1 MKQAYKA
8 GWIFLSVILITACT
22 TQKRKGELSGLS
34 KVYHNT
40 TAHYNGY
47 FNADELLKGSMTSL
61 ADQHQDNYNQLLE
74 VYPYI
79 AASNPQAAAPDLDQA
94 VEKVARV
101 VSLHRY
107 SQWSDDCYLL
117 VGKAQFLKKDY
128 ESAESTLRYLLDEY
142 NPQKLSKKSKKVKK
156 GSSSSSKSS
165 SRSKAKNSS
174 EAKKEKVDK
183 AKEQAKKRK
192 EANRQA
198 KKNKKKKSS
207 SSAKGKKTPPKTT
220 VTSTEKPTTPIP
232 AEPVAPA
239 AKEPELIA
247 LADDVPSDGNPDNYF
262 LKHRPAYQEAQLWL
276 AKTYVERDNFDG
288 AQRLLN
294 QLENDPETF
303 DDIRAE
309 LGGVGAYLNIKRKA
323 YGAAVGYL
331 EKAIDLT
338 SEKETKA
345 RFAYILGQLYQ
356 RLGNGEG
363 AYLAFERSLKYTTDF
378 EMAFSSRL
386 NMAQNAWLSGKG
398 NAADARASLEKLLKD
413 PKNADYVDQI
423 YYALAE
429 IDLKEGN
436 RTEAIKNLTL
446 SLKSSKQNRAQK
458 AESYLKLA
466 NLYYEEENYVPAK
479 AYFDSTLQVMAS
491 TDERFNSVNK
501 LSNSLTDIASNLQ
514 IIQLQ
519 DSLLRLAAMTNE
531 EKRDLANRLKR
542 EQDEA
547 RRNAAAAAF
556 AQPDQGA
563 PGGKQVIAGT
573 PPPALQKESSF
584 FAYDDRSLKRGK
596 RDFEGKWGDRKLED
610 NWRRSNRRITTEISE
625 EGTPVAE
632 ANSNAPLTEDEV
644 DKLLVGIPKTDAQ
657 KSEANLKIREAM
669 FKLGTLYRDRLQ
681 NYDKAVAVLE
691 DLCNRYPNS
700 NYELDAWYYL
710 YLCYTDLGN
719 DTKARYYFDKILE
732 RYPNTNYARILKDP
746 SFASKYLNEELQL
759 NLQYDEIYG
768 SFSKGMF
775 EDVYTRSEKALGT
788 LRGKHPLK
796 PKYALLMAM
805 CAGNM
810 KGKDSYIGELQ
821 KVIATYP
828 DTDEQRRAKEILR
841 LLGASGGPKLPGG
854 ADDINLTAS
863 KYKEEDNEPHY
874 ILILFKDTNTSMETN
889 KTIVAEYNQEFHKLD
904 KLRISN
910 MFLGKDKNV
919 PVLVMRRFNNK
930 VDAMKYYNGVKL
942 NADKFIPTTTGFD
955 LLAVGQ
961 NNYRQL
967 LTEENLDAYKAFF
980 EEVYLK

>member
-8 GWIFLSVILITACT
+8 GLVLLSVILITACT
-22 TQKRKGELSGLS
+22 TQKRKGELSGLG
-34 KVYHNT
+34 KLYHNT

-47 FNADELLKGSMTSL
+47 FNANELVNGSMLSL

-74 VYPYI
+74 VFPYI

-94 VEKVARV
+94 VEKVATV

-107 SQWSDDCYLL
+107 SQWADDCYLL

-156 GSSSSSKSS
+156 GSSSSAKSS
-165 SRSKAKNSS
+165 GDKAQSSSKT
-174 EAKKEKVDK
+174 KKEKVDK

-207 SSAKGKKTPPKTT
+207 SSKGKKTTPKTT
-220 VTSTEKPTTPIP
+220 ITSAEDTKTETPAAPVT
-232 AEPVAPA
+232 PV

-247 LADDVPSDGNPDNYF
+247 LADDVPSDGNPDSYF

-288 AQRLLN
+288 AQRILT

-303 DDIRAE
+303 NDIRAE
-309 LGGVGAYLNIKRKA
+309 LGGVGAYLHIKRKA
-323 YGAAVGYL
+323 YGVATGYL
-331 EKAIDLT
+331 EKSIDLT
-338 SEKETKA
+338 SDKATKA
-345 RFAYILGQLYQ
+345 RFSYILGQLHQ
-356 RLGNGEG
+356 RLGNGEA
-363 AYLAFERSLKYTTDF
+363 AYAAFERSLKYSTDY

-386 NMAQNAWLSGKG
+386 NMAQNSWLSGKG
-398 NAADARASLEKLLKD
+398 NAAEARASLEKLLKD

-466 NLYYEEENYVPAK
+466 NLYYEEEEYVPAK

-491 TDERFNSVNK
+491 TDERYINVSK
-501 LSNSLTDIASNLQ
+501 LSNSLTDIAANIQ

-519 DSLLRLAAMTNE
+519 DSLLRLAAMSDE
-531 EKRDLANRLKR
+531 EKRDLANKLKK
-542 EQDEA
+542 EQDET

-556 AQPDQGA
+556 ANSDQGP
-563 PGGKQVIAGT
+563 PGSKQVVAGT
-573 PPPALQKESSF
+573 PQPALQKESSF
-584 FAYDDRSLKRGK
+584 FAYDDRSVKRGK
-596 RDFEGKWGDRKLED
+596 RDFEAKWGDRKLED
-610 NWRRSNRRITTEISE
+610 NWRRSNRRITSEIIE
-625 EGTPVAE
+625 EGAPVAE
-632 ANSNAPLTEDEV
+632 TSSNAPLTEEEV

-681 NYDKAVAVLE
+681 NYEKAVAVLE
-691 DLCNRYPNS
+691 DLSSRYPNS

-719 DTKARYYFDKILE
+719 DAKARYYFDKIID

-768 SFSKGMF
+768 NFSKGMF
-775 EDVYTRSEKALGT
+775 EDVYTRSEKALGA
-788 LRGKHPLK
+788 LMGKHPLK

-805 CAGNM
+805 CAGNLR
-810 KGKDSYIGELQ
+810 GKDAYVAELQ

-828 DTDEQRRAKEILR
+828 ETDEQRRAKEILR
-841 LLGASGGPKLPGG
+841 LLGAAGGAKLPGG
-854 ADDINLTAS
+854 ADDIALTAS

-874 ILILFKDTNTSMETN
+874 ILILFKDANVAMETN
-889 KTIVAEYNQEFHKLD
+889 KTIVSDYNQEYHKLD

-910 MFLGKDKNV
+910 MFLGKDKNI
-919 PVLVMRRFNNK
+919 PVLVLRRFNNK

-942 NADKFIPTTTGFD
+942 NADKFIPASTAFEV
-955 LLAVGQ
+955 LAVGQ

-967 LTEENLDAYKAFF
+967 LTEENMDTYKAFF
-980 EEVYLK
+980 NEQYLK